1 VKMSFFRDL
10 FGMKKR
16 VGFFS
21 FTCCEGCSIS
31 FIETLNTKFEDYM
44 SKIKIVNFRALKKE
58 DKIHRMDIA
67 FVEGAISI
75 DSEIKKLK
83 EIRQK
88 AKFLVALGS
97 GAANGYPSNQRN
109 KFDDAKKRSIQPL
122 LVRFRQKPTIE
133 PLKTYVKV
141 DDEINGCPVEEKD
154 MMKKMEEYLK

>member
-1 VKMSFFRDL
+1 MSFLRDL

-31 FIETLNTKFEDYM
+31 FIETLNTKFEEYM

-58 DKIHRMDIA
+58 DKIHKMDIA
-67 FVEGAISI
+67 FVEGAISTE
-75 DSEIKKLK
+75 SEINKLM
-83 EIRQK
+83 EIRKK

-109 KFDDAKKRSIQPL
+109 KFDDSKKRFIQPL
-122 LVRFRQKPTIE
+122 LVKLRQQDTIE
-133 PLKTYVKV
+133 PLKTYIKV
-141 DDEINGCPVEEKD
+141 DDEINGCPVEESAII
-154 MMKKMEEYLK
+154 KKMEEYLK

>member
-1 VKMSFFRDL
+1 MSFFREL

-31 FIETLNTKFEDYM
+31 FIETLNIKFEEYL

-58 DKIHRMDIA
+58 DKIRRMEIA
-67 FVEGAISI
+67 FVEGAISTE
-75 DSEIKKLK
+75 SEVRKLK
-83 EIRQK
+83 EIRSK
-88 AKFLVALGS
+88 AKKLVALGS

-109 KFDDAKKRSIQPL
+109 KFSNEKKRFIQPL
-122 LVRFRQKPTIE
+122 LVRFRQNKTIE

-154 MMKKMEEYLK
+154 IMRKMEEYLA